1 MTVAAYRW
9 SIDQYHQAVNA
20 GVFDDQQVELKT
32 DKLVVFRDPF
42 DGDYES
48 KQTYTTGT
56 ISPLAFAD
64 VVVSI
69 DIVLGLDS
77 WEP

>member
-1 MTVAAYRW
+1 V
-9 SIDQYHQAVNA
+9 VN
-20 GVFDDQQVELKT
+20 LKM

-48 KQTYTTGT
+48 KQTYITGT
-56 ISPLAFAD
+56 ICPLAFAD

-69 DIVLGLDS
+69 DILLGLDE